1 MNATKYESFR
11 KVVVWI
17 ARLYFLYMAY
27 MLLHPRPPV
36 PRPLVYIPNI
46 LHIGAFGVLG
56 GLVALVRSRWSS
68 LRWYPWLLIWGVV
81 AEAAQPYTGRYFEW
95 MDMAQNVVGVTLG
108 LWITTRLR
116 AKFVK
121 GAGAVAEPE
130 QNKEATN

>member
-36 PRPLVYIPNI
+36 PRPLVYIPDI
-46 LHIGAFGVLG
+46 LHIGAFGILG
-56 GLVALVRSRWSS
+56 GLVALARNRWSS
-68 LRWYPWLLIWGVV
+68 LRWYPLLLIWGVV
-81 AEAAQPYTGRYFEW
+81 AEATQPYTGRYFEW

-121 GAGAVAEPE
+121 DANEAAEFDE
-130 QNKEATN
+130 NKEAA